1 MEDVVICILEEDET
15 KPMNLLMLADPS
27 EKMIGSYI
35 NSGQSYVAELNSEI
49 VGIIVLLPTRPF
61 TIEIVNIAV
70 IEERQGKGIGKK
82 LIEYAIKISV
92 KQGFKTIEIG
102 TGNSSIAQLSLY
114 QRCGF
119 RIVGIDRDY
128 FIRNYPNEIVENGI
142 PCRDMIRLS
151 YEIKE

>member
-1 MEDVVICILEEDET
+1 MEYVIIRKLGEDEA

-27 EKMIGSYI
+27 EKMIESYI
-35 NSGQSYVAELNSEI
+35 YRGQSYVAENDSEI

-70 IEERQGKGIGKK
+70 IEERQGQGIGKK
-82 LIEYAIKISV
+82 LIKYAIEISME
-92 KQGFKTIEIG
+92 QGFKTIEIG
-102 TGNSSIAQLSLY
+102 TGNSSIAQLALY

-119 RIVGIDRDY
+119 QIVGIDRDY

-151 YEIKE
+151 FEIKE